1 MHGCY
6 NMVMPPGQPLPG
18 LGCMARLQHLELS
31 ECHGLQDLQVSDLPS
46 RTHGCRSTMPA
57 QRRLQQDRWARLW
70 RWWGLHSWQQCKC
83 GALPLIRKC
92 MHMDTGTRVDQWH
105 GHLTEGL
112 SCTPLVPPCADPI
125 ESAGKLLTSKLSVQ
139 QALQLRQ
146 PSQPGVTSLSP
157 AGVGGPHSADLPG
170 CVGVPR
176 SHRQGAGSSG
186 QPDPAAAPQA
196 AAAQVRESQ

>member
-1 MHGCY
+1 MPRPARPAGERSAILNTWVPQHHASATTAPARQMGTPLE
-6 NMVMPPGQPLPG
+6 MVG
-18 LGCMARLQHLELS
+18 L
-31 ECHGLQDLQVSDLPS
+31 
-46 RTHGCRSTMPA
+46 A
-57 QRRLQQDRWARLW
+57 QLGAVQ
-70 RWWGLHSWQQCKC
+70 G

-125 ESAGKLLTSKLSVQ
+125 ESAGKVLKSKLSVQ

-196 AAAQVRESQ
+196 AAAQVCESQ